1 MDKHCKH
8 EYTHTTIKIAV
19 RDDGHGPRQT
29 LDILVYCLLCLRST
43 AMNTAGISTDWQSI
57 VRQALPDFDR
67 LLDDFGIPAST
78 RLDA

>member
-8 EYTHTTIKIAV
+8 EYTHTTIKIVV

-29 LDILVYCLLCLRST
+29 LDILVYCLLCTRST
-43 AMNTAGISTDWQSI
+43 AMNTAGISTDWQAI
-57 VRQALPDFDR
+57 VRQALPDLDR
-67 LLDDFGIPAST
+67 LMDDFGIPSST